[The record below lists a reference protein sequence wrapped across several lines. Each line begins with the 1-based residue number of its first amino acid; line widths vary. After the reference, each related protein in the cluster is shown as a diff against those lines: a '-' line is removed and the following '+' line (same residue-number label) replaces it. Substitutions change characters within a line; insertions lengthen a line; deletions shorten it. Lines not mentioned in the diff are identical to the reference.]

1 MRNHYDGMIY
11 RGTTAAN
18 VFVLA
23 EILQDAEITACY
35 ATYWQRGKR
44 VLEKSLG
51 DNMSIEPVAVTMPD
65 GTAANRRAVLVT
77 LSQADT
83 LLFGADDP
91 ADGSDDVR
99 VQLRVKTAN
108 GEAAATRY
116 IYLDVHDVI
125 KEGVI

>member
-1 MRNHYDGMIY
+1 MRRKYDGAIY
-11 RGTTAAN
+11 RGTTTIN

-23 EILQDAEITACY
+23 DALQDAEITTCY
-35 ATYWQRGKR
+35 ATYWQRGEK

-77 LSQADT
+77 LTQADT
-83 LLFGADDP
+83 LLFEVNNQATGLDD
-91 ADGSDDVR
+91 AR
-99 VQLRVKTAN
+99 VQLRLKTVN

-116 IYLDVHDVI
+116 VYLKVHDVI